1 MPQCG
6 GKVYC
11 GNDQGVDEN
20 GVDVADDGGGVLP
33 GGAVYVGWG
42 AVAGAGFYGGVLWG
56 RAGVGVGTVATAE
69 GGISAITFGDLIL
82 GRDGKALD
90 ECRVHEQVH
99 VRQAHRWGPLFL
111 PAYLG
116 ASFWIWWRGGDPYM
130 DNPFEVEA
138 YRVSDPHYFE

>member
-1 MPQCG
+1 M
-6 GKVYC
+6 V
-11 GNDQGVDEN
+11 VW
-20 GVDVADDGGGVLP
+20 VLRT
-33 GGAVYVGWG
+33 
-42 AVAGAGFYGGVLWG
+42 LWTLPTTM
-56 RAGVGVGTVATAE
+56 VGVVIALPFTLFGARWRVRGFTLECHGGRLGTVLDNWPWPK

-82 GRDGKALD
+82 GRDGRVLD

-116 ASFWIWWRGGDPYM
+116 ARLWGWWRGGDAYM

-138 YRVSDPHYFE
+138 YRVSDPRYFE